1 MFLGLCSPFALL
13 VYEAVAVLP
22 ASGSSDSVESAG
34 FSHCRPGMP
43 SPPSLHALRPVPF
56 LCSQPAPMPPPHTD
70 TSPRTR
76 PSHPFVLRPQ
86 NSGLVPLPT
95 ETDPCGVVL
104 EDRLRWFFVLFCFVS
119 FFGSSPDNR
128 SDETERR
135 SLDRRR
141 GKDEEGEAGKQ
152 NSHSVLTPRADPTY
166 RKRPVKKKPQLD
178 VNVGIKRRGQ
188 LELILKWK
196 TRQHQ

>member
-43 SPPSLHALRPVPF
+43 SPPSLPALRPVPF

-104 EDRLRWFFVLFCFVS
+104 EDRLRWFFILIHVS
-119 FFGSSPDNR
+119 II
-128 SDETERR
+128 TEAAKE
-135 SLDRRR
+135 LHAAL
-141 GKDEEGEAGKQ
+141 K
-152 NSHSVLTPRADPTY
+152 VLTYILLAKANHLAILNLSETQSCASKWRRTET
-166 RKRPVKKKPQLD
+166 
-178 VNVGIKRRGQ
+178 VGEIVLMTTTEKFLWTNLRHGGQ
-188 LELILKWK
+188 
-196 TRQHQ
+196 TD